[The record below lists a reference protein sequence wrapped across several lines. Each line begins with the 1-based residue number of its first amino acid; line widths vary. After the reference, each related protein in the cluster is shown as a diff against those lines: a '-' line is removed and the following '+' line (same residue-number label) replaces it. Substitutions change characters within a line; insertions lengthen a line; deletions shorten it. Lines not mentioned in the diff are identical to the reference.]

1 MGEMEYPEYANMQ
14 MDAIEDPKE
23 EIIWNNQQMA
33 ALRTFYPQ
41 GEREKLKQQ
50 KEQQMMERY
59 KKEKLLQ
66 NTKK

>member
-33 ALRTFYPQ
+33 ALRTFYP
-41 GEREKLKQQ
+41 
-50 KEQQMMERY
+50 
-59 KKEKLLQ
+59 
-66 NTKK
+66 